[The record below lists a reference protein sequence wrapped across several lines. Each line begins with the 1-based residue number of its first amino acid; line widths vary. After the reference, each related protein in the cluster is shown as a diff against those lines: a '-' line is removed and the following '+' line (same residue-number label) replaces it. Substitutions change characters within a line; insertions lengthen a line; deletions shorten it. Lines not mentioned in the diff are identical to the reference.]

1 MFQAYTI
8 IKYCLRYNTLLSFS
22 KVHNHSSTT
31 SLFCVAS
38 SFNSMCKPL
47 TLSFDSNISEN
58 RVSDMDNK
66 VGVCDNKVVSKLQLP
81 P

>member
-8 IKYCLRYNTLLSFS
+8 IKYCLRYNKLLSFS

-31 SLFCVAS
+31 SLSCVAS
-38 SFNSMCKPL
+38 SFNSMYKPL